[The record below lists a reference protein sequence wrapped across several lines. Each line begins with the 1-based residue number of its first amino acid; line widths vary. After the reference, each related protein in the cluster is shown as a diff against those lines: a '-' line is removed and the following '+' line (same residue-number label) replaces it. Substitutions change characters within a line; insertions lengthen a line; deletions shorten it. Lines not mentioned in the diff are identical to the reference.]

1 MSNEKK
7 IEIPAMPE
15 KYRLMLEMLPE
26 EPAGSKEEQAV
37 RWKLRSTILEAYSAE
52 LMGKDVG
59 GGVAI
64 LALLSGML
72 KEEAEKRED
81 EKPKQG
87 AEKTPDQNEHPAEGI
102 DGEAMLRVRGGT
114 MLCRAAGR
122 RMRMVQPDP
131 GAGQQRRREGGMDEA
146 GHGRRAHAPHA
157 QPVPPGGQ
165 DRDGVHRGV
174 RGGYEH
180 EREPEADDGQAAD
193 AGRADDGGGDGG
205 RKGLHLRHDRCRR

>member
-15 KYRLMLEMLPE
+15 KYRIMLEMLPE

-52 LMGKDVG
+52 LRGKDVG

-64 LALLSGML
+64 LALLTGML
-72 KEEAEKRED
+72 REAKKRED

-102 DGEAMLRVRGGT
+102 DREAMLRVRDK
-114 MLCRAAGR
+114 LDEAERCHAELQDAECEWCNLIPELVNSAAEKEAWTR
-122 RMRMVQPDP
+122 LVTADERMRRTRSQL
-131 GAGQQRRREGGMDEA
+131 
-146 GHGRRAHAPHA
+146 RRADKIAM
-157 QPVPPGGQ
+157 
-165 DRDGVHRGV
+165 
-174 RGGYEH
+174 GYITE
-180 EREPEADDGQAAD
+180 
-193 AGRADDGGGDGG
+193 
-205 RKGLHLRHDRCRR
+205 

>member
-64 LALLSGML
+64 LALLTGML
-72 KEEAEKRED
+72 REAKKRED

-87 AEKTPDQNEHPAEGI
+87 AEETANPAEGECI
-102 DGEAMLRVRGGT
+102 DEEGMRKFQAKDAESGKCRRELLDAECEWCNLIPELVNSDAEKEAWTRLVTADERMRRTRSQLR
-114 MLCRAAGR
+114 RAAKIA
-122 RMRMVQPDP
+122 M
-131 GAGQQRRREGGMDEA
+131 
-146 GHGRRAHAPHA
+146 
-157 QPVPPGGQ
+157 
-165 DRDGVHRGV
+165 
-174 RGGYEH
+174 GYIAE
-180 EREPEADDGQAAD
+180 
-193 AGRADDGGGDGG
+193 
-205 RKGLHLRHDRCRR
+205 

>member
-102 DGEAMLRVRGGT
+102 DWEGMRKFRAKDAESGKCRRELQDAECEWCNLIPELVNSDDEKEAWARLVTADERMRRTRSQL
-114 MLCRAAGR
+114 R
-122 RMRMVQPDP
+122 RMAKIAM
-131 GAGQQRRREGGMDEA
+131 
-146 GHGRRAHAPHA
+146 
-157 QPVPPGGQ
+157 
-165 DRDGVHRGV
+165 
-174 RGGYEH
+174 GYIAE
-180 EREPEADDGQAAD
+180 
-193 AGRADDGGGDGG
+193 
-205 RKGLHLRHDRCRR
+205 